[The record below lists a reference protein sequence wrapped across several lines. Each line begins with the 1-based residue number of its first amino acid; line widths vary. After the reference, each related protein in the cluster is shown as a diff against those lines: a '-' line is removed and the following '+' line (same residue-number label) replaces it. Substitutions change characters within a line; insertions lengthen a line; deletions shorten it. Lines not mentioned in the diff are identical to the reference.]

1 MRPLFLSVVLS
12 AMVLPFD
19 GVTATISENPVQSD
33 QPTYYQRHAEGWY
46 WYIDPEQ
53 EEPPEEKIKL
63 PEPVN
68 VAPTTSS
75 KASVPEP
82 FSAQWVRDMLP
93 RYMDLAWSNPT
104 PENVRAYFML
114 QRFAVDRSQKFADV
128 AQRVVIGNPY
138 LDETNRRPLSSFG
151 IPAVDREAGVQTTNL
166 LKRITTKAGI
176 FFFFKG
182 GCQYCEL
189 QAPVIKVLENFGF
202 DVLAISIDGAQLA
215 SAQFENTRLDS
226 GHAAKLGVTAT
237 PALFLVSEQGGFSP
251 LGQGLLSLDEL
262 RKRILIVAARE
273 KWITEKDFDETR
285 PLMVENSGP
294 EYNLSEKQLA
304 QIADHQTGESQD
316 KPDITE
322 TSVKT
327 DEDGFIKPAE
337 LIAFFEGRGIEN
349 AAQPQK

>member
-1 MRPLFLSVVLS
+1 MSFAILSVVL
-12 AMVLPFD
+12 V
-19 GVTATISENPVQSD
+19 GVMLTSVGGAATISDNPVQTN
-33 QPTYYQRHAEGWY
+33 QPGYYQRHAEGWY

-53 EEPPEEKIKL
+53 EVKKL

-68 VAPTTSS
+68 AAPSVQTQTST
-75 KASVPEP
+75 PEP
-82 FSAQWVRDMLP
+82 FSAKWMRDMLP

-151 IPAVDREAGVQTTNL
+151 IPAVDREAGEQTTIL

-176 FFFFKG
+176 FFFFKS

-215 SAQFENTRLDS
+215 SAQFENTRRDS

-237 PALFLVSEQGGFSP
+237 PALFLVSETGGFSP

-262 RKRILIVAARE
+262 KKRILIVAARE

-294 EYNLSEKQLA
+294 EYNLSER
-304 QIADHQTGESQD
+304 QIAQKINRENNESLINQ
-316 KPDITE
+316 
-322 TSVKT
+322 SNSGNLFKT
-327 DEDGFIKPAE
+327 DKDGFIEPAD
-337 LIAFFEGRGIEN
+337 LIAFFEGRGNEN
-349 AAQPQK
+349 AEQSQR

>member
-1 MRPLFLSVVLS
+1 MRPLILS
-12 AMVLPFD
+12 AILYGLFATSV
-19 GVTATISENPVQSD
+19 GGAATISENPGQTD

-53 EEPPEEKIKL
+53 EEPREEKPKL

-68 VAPTTSS
+68 VAPTISS
-75 KASVPEP
+75 KTSAPEP

-215 SAQFENTRLDS
+215 SAQFQNTRLDS

-237 PALFLVSEQGGFSP
+237 PALFLVSEEGGFSP

-262 RKRILIVAARE
+262 KKRILIVAARE
-273 KWITEKDFDETR
+273 KWITEKDFNETR

-294 EYNLSEKQLA
+294 EYNLSEKQLS
-304 QIADHQTGESQD
+304 QNVDHKNVDPQD
-316 KPDITE
+316 KPSISE
-322 TSVKT
+322 TSLKT

-337 LIAFFEGRGIEN
+337 LIAFFEGRGNEN

>member
-1 MRPLFLSVVLS
+1 MQPLILS
-12 AMVLPFD
+12 AFFAGLILPFS
-19 GVTATISENPVQSD
+19 GWTATISENPIQTD
-33 QPTYYQRHAEGWY
+33 PPNYYQRHAEGWY
-46 WYIDPEQ
+46 WYIDPER
-53 EEPPEEKIKL
+53 EEPPKAEKTL
-63 PEPVN
+63 PDLIN
-68 VAPTTSS
+68 VAPSSLLQTSVH
-75 KASVPEP
+75 KP
-82 FSAQWVRDMLP
+82 FSAQWVRVMLP
-93 RYMDLAWSNPT
+93 RYLDLAWSNPT

-128 AQRVVIGNPY
+128 AQRMVIGNPY

-151 IPAVDREAGVQTTNL
+151 IPAVDREAGVQTSNL

-215 SAQFENTRLDS
+215 SAQFENIRLDS

-262 RKRILIVAARE
+262 KKRILIVAARE

-294 EYNLSEKQLA
+294 EYNLSEKQLV
-304 QIADHQTGESQD
+304 QNADRKNGESQNM
-316 KPDITE
+316 PSITE
-322 TSVKT
+322 TSLKT

-337 LIAFFEGRGIEN
+337 LIAFFEGRGIKN